1 MLYHILSKKSFLTSI
16 ILKTLF
22 YYIKYQ
28 CNLVKKN
35 LSYTIYGASYVIWYY
50 KIIIILNNYMHHNL
64 YNIYI
69 IIYTIYIIYI

>member
-1 MLYHILSKKSFLTSI
+1 MLYHILSKKNFLTSI

-35 LSYTIYGASYVIWYY
+35 LSYTIYGASYVI
-50 KIIIILNNYMHHNL
+50 
-64 YNIYI
+64 
-69 IIYTIYIIYI
+69 